1 MLLKDLLPV
10 HRDQKVQEL
19 TIKEKKIKFFTL
31 SLVVKESL
39 WFPLG
44 GFFFRK
50 MHFFN

>member
-44 GFFFRK
+44 VFFFRK
-50 MHFFN
+50 MYFFN